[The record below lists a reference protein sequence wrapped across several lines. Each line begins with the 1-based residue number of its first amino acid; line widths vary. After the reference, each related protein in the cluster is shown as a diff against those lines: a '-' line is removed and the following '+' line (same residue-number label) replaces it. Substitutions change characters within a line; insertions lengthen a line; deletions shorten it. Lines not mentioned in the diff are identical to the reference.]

1 MCLITTTSLVTHW
14 SRPRRLHEQR
24 GCSSPLHR
32 NLASLMSHAKAKA
45 SSTLTICEHAGSFDS
60 LNMHTKHHAHLTWML
75 QRYNTAS
82 SFQNNVTRLSPPRA
96 MSCDKSRTRLPFVSA
111 GTDVD
116 CLMEVAIALTQIHY
130 S

>member
-1 MCLITTTSLVTHW
+1 MY
-14 SRPRRLHEQR
+14 
-24 GCSSPLHR
+24 
-32 NLASLMSHAKAKA
+32 AKAKA

-60 LNMHTKHHAHLTWML
+60 LNLNGMRTYGSIIHTKHHAHLTWML
-75 QRYNTAS
+75 NDTILHHHPIITGLG
-82 SFQNNVTRLSPPRA
+82 FLPPRA

-116 CLMEVAIALTQIHY
+116 CLMEVAIVLTQIDY